1 MILNNENIHASIKE
15 FEKQFPEDLQT
26 RLMIEEVLLNFR
38 DHFGTKAEYGFRVRR
53 RPFGFSRVLISL
65 KGEPFNPLAES
76 KEDNISLILSSLM
89 EDTVKK
95 DSYRYLLGTNFVR
108 FTLAKD
114 KKSRKIPGGNVTIAA
129 LLAVICGLAFRL
141 VPEAVRLPIL
151 NDLIEP
157 VSSRLPKV
165 ISALSVPLIF
175 VSILTGICA
184 LDEISSLS
192 SLGSRVIK
200 RFFLTILFVMGV
212 TFPFCL
218 LFFPNTL
225 SFGKGGFEVQ
235 TLITFLLDI
244 IPTNVFTPFTEG
256 RTAQVVF
263 LAFVAGIALLTL
275 SDTTARIRALVPE
288 LNALL
293 LQMMK
298 SVSFIIPAVVFLS
311 LFKTFAGGDLEAV
324 VSSWRFVAVNYLATI
339 TAVALTVLR
348 LPVFH
353 RYSALTFIKKLQP
366 LLVGCFATGSHS
378 IFTNLQ
384 YELAEKELEIPKQ
397 LYSFWIPLAHAL
409 FAVSNIVPLFA
420 SVFFNAYTNHL
431 EVTFSKLILIVLLLI
446 ELAIASPKVPGGI
459 LATYSLLF
467 AEIGLPDNVLGLL
480 MASNVFLI
488 NFEVAAGMLLKFS
501 DLEDLHLRMQ
511 KEKAANH

>member
-15 FEKQFPEDLQT
+15 FEKQFPEDVQT

-76 KEDNISLILSSLM
+76 EEDNISLILSSLM

-114 KKSRKIPGGNVTIAA
+114 KKSRKIPGGNVTIAT

-151 NDLIEP
+151 SDLIEP
-157 VSSRLPKV
+157 ISSRLPKV

-192 SLGSRVIK
+192 SLGSR
-200 RFFLTILFVMGV
+200 V

-275 SDTTARIRALVPE
+275 SDTTTRIRALVPE

-384 YELAEKELEIPKQ
+384 YELAEKELEIPKK

-467 AEIGLPDNVLGLL
+467 AETGLPDNVLGLL